1 VNRHDGRFMRRLAV
15 GAIALYQ
22 RTVSPL
28 LGPACRYEP
37 SCSEYAREAI
47 EKYGVARGSWMGM
60 RRISR
65 CHPFHAGG
73 YDPVP

>member
-1 VNRHDGRFMRRLAV
+1 MRRLV
-15 GAIALYQ
+15 GGLILMYQ
-22 RTVSPL
+22 RVISPL
-28 LGPACRYEP
+28 LGSACRYEP
-37 SCSEYAREAI
+37 SCSEYTRIAI
-47 EKYGVARGSWMGM
+47 EKHGVSRGTWMGL

>member
-1 VNRHDGRFMRRLAV
+1 VNRHGGQFMRRLAV
-15 GAIALYQ
+15 GAIGLYQ

-37 SCSEYAREAI
+37 SCSEYTREAI
-47 EKYGVARGSWMGM
+47 EKYGIARGSWMGM